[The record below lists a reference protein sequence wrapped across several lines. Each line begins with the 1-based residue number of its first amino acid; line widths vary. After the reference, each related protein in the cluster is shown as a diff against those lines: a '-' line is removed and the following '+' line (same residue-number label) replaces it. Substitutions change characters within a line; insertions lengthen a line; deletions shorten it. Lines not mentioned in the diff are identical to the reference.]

1 MSYNFKTLY
10 LLNNGDYQSCIN
22 SLIKSIFIAIN
33 DDVKSTFIKSAELAA
48 IVWSKLG
55 EPILSEVY
63 NEIAI
68 ELTDSTIDQF
78 SLFIRL
84 NF

>member
-1 MSYNFKTLY
+1 M
-10 LLNNGDYQSCIN
+10 NNGDYQSCIN

>member
-1 MSYNFKTLY
+1 M
-10 LLNNGDYQSCIN
+10 
-22 SLIKSIFIAIN
+22 
-33 DDVKSTFIKSAELAA
+33 KSTFIKSAELAA

-68 ELTDSTIDQF
+68 ELTDSTIDQI

-84 NF
+84 NFKILTR